1 MLVTE
6 DERNC
11 IKSLYLA
18 DYATKLDEIPARE
31 PGTCEWVLCHRN
43 LREWAD
49 IGRSALLW
57 LSGNPGCGKTV
68 ISSFLIESFRKSNDT
83 VVYFICDNKHADF
96 RTKESILGSLLHQLI
111 VSNPILVRHAT
122 AHYKYKKESI
132 ASSAA
137 TLWAIFEDILRG
149 EDIATVYCILDA
161 LDECEDE
168 TRKWILRKLSRLFS
182 VRLDGRAHGSK
193 GTGHLKMVITSRP
206 WEDVELGLAGA
217 SKIRLRTEDEAN
229 INHDIRLFVKK
240 QVKPLAERR
249 GYTTHQRETVIK
261 TLVEKANGMFLWVSL
276 IIDDLERTPICN
288 IERRLQELPN
298 TLHRLYEKILARV
311 DLGAVERVKHILTW
325 VVTAFRPLTVQELAI
340 ACELQQL
347 HGLGHINIEDLV
359 NYIKGDIG
367 LCGPLLTIR
376 TGYVNLVHQ
385 SAKDFLLQAQYR
397 PGLYSSLSNY
407 HINPAHSHAQLA
419 LLCIRYL
426 SFDEFEIS
434 LLPINGLYKDYDLF
448 EAHLDAFPFLKY
460 AAINW
465 PEHFRNSGECLL
477 SSLESVKNFFGLSY
491 KAAAW
496 FQIFF
501 FSNDDRFADCPSGG
515 SSLHFATYIGIL
527 PIIELLLHDEEVEID
542 VEDDEGKTPLCWA
555 IEYPLNLPKEKLGER
570 SSVAQL
576 ILQAGANVKSQD
588 YRVGA
593 TLLHWSVRYH
603 KDQIAE
609 QLIRA
614 GANVNA
620 QDYQMQTPLH
630 WAAEDSYLGD
640 RMADLLLKNGA
651 YIDAID
657 DSGQTPL
664 HVALEHDRDN
674 VIILRLLEANASTHA
689 MERNGMTPLLSA
701 LERSNYEAAEL
712 LLRKGADIK
721 GKGPSGRP
729 ALHQAAEKG
738 YEAVFMLLLEKGAD
752 IEAKDSFGL
761 TALQRA
767 AMNGHEAIV
776 RQILGRKGVNVGPMN
791 CLAIARLYRA
801 TESGN
806 EVVVWRLLQ
815 EKGVDVEGRDSSGR
829 TMLHRAAEN
838 GHHKVVRLLLEKGAN
853 VEAEGPSGR
862 TMPHR
867 AAENGHHKVVR
878 LLLLKKGAN
887 VKAKDFSGL
896 TALSLAAENGYDA
909 VVQLLLESGA
919 DVEARDRWGPTAL
932 HRAAGNGHEAVV
944 RLLLSAGADVDAM
957 NDERRTALQ
966 RAAQS
971 GHKEVVQLL
980 LEKGADIEAKD
991 RFYGCT
997 ALFRATMKGH
1007 DVVVR
1012 LLLDQGANVIAMTN
1026 NGDTALNR
1034 AARYGYA
1041 AVVRLLLE
1049 RGADVKGKDSSKRTA
1064 LHHAAEYGYTAV
1076 VRLLLEKGAD
1086 VEVKDPSK
1094 RTALH
1099 HAAEYGYTA
1108 VVRLLLEKGADV
1120 EVKDPSGRTALHRA
1134 VENEHEAVVRLLLQ
1148 TKESGATEDSAE
1160 TEENA
1165 EKRFPTLSRQHSV
1178 RQDPF

>member
-6 DERNC
+6 EERNC
-11 IKSLYLA
+11 IRSLYLA

-31 PGTCEWVLCHRN
+31 PGTCEWALCHRN

-68 ISSFLIESFRKSNDT
+68 ISSFLIESFRKSNDK

-96 RTKESILGSLLHQLI
+96 RTKESILGSLLHQLL

-132 ASSAA
+132 ATSAA
-137 TLWAIFEDILRG
+137 TLWTIFEDILRG

-182 VRLDGRAHGSK
+182 VRPDGRAHGSR
-193 GTGHLKMVITSRP
+193 HLKMVITSRP
-206 WEDVELGLAGA
+206 WEDIALGLSGA

-240 QVKPLAERR
+240 QVEPLAERR

-527 PIIELLLHDEEVEID
+527 PIIDLLIQDEEVEID

-555 IEYPLNLPKEKLGER
+555 IEYPLDLPEEKLGER

-588 YRVGA
+588 YTVGA

-674 VIILRLLEANASTHA
+674 VMILRLLEANASTHA

-721 GKGPSGRP
+721 GKGPSGRS

-776 RQILGRKGVNVGPMN
+776 RQLLGRKGVNLGPIN

-806 EVVVWRLLQ
+806 EVVVRQLLQ

-829 TMLHRAAEN
+829 TMLHRAAKN

-853 VEAEGPSGR
+853 VE
-862 TMPHR
+862 
-867 AAENGHHKVVR
+867 
-878 LLLLKKGAN
+878 
-887 VKAKDFSGL
+887 VKDSSGL

-919 DVEARDRWGPTAL
+919 DVEARDRWGLTAL

-944 RLLLSAGADVDAM
+944 RLLLSKGADVDAM
-957 NDERRTALQ
+957 NDNRRTALQ
-966 RAAQS
+966 KAAES

-991 RFYGCT
+991 KSYGFT
-997 ALFRATMKGH
+997 ALFRATMNGH

-1026 NGDTALNR
+1026 DGETALHR
-1034 AARYGYA
+1034 ASQDGYA

-1049 RGADVKGKDSSKRTA
+1049 KGADVKGKDSSKRTA
-1064 LHHAAEYGYTAV
+1064 LHHAAEKGHEAV
-1076 VRLLLEKGAD
+1076 VRLLL
-1086 VEVKDPSK
+1086 S
-1094 RTALH
+1094 
-1099 HAAEYGYTA
+1099 
-1108 VVRLLLEKGADV
+1108 KGADV

-1134 VENEHEAVVRLLLQ
+1134 IENEHEAVVRLLLQ
-1148 TKESGATEDSAE
+1148 TKESGATEESAE

-1178 RQDPF
+1178 RQNPF